1 MTSNHDMVET
11 FGIDSLVYAQ
21 SKNIHELLIPAETKE
36 FVLNTGFPFIINW
49 FRFSL
54 EFTPVLQDIQLGKY
68 PNELKSLMYIIG
80 VKSAC
85 PTIGAITQLSEIG
98 LNNNSSLPQ
107 IWDKIVAI
115 EEEEGFE
122 DYIFKYYVTQSHRI
136 CLDASNDGQIVS
148 VNPNDLSITFV
159 NSNIQ
164 KLAASL
170 VAFGDLQSEIPFEDT
185 LNLIDSKAQESEE
198 NLWAQIINQPE
209 VEF

>member
-1 MTSNHDMVET
+1 MISNQDMVET
-11 FGIDSLVYAQ
+11 FGKESLIYTQ
-21 SKNIHELLIPAETKE
+21 SKNINELLIPAETKE
-36 FVLNTGFPFIINW
+36 FILNTGFPFIINW

-54 EFTPVLQDIQLGKY
+54 ELTPVLQDIQLGKY

-85 PTIGAITQLSEIG
+85 PTIGAITQLSQIG

-107 IWDKIVAI
+107 IWNKIVAI

-122 DYIFKYYVTQSHRI
+122 DYLFKYYVTQSHRI

-148 VNPNDLSITFV
+148 VNPDDLSITFV
-159 NSNIQ
+159 NSNIE

-185 LNLIDSKAQESEE
+185 LNLIDPKALESEK
-198 NLWAQIINQPE
+198 NLW
-209 VEF
+209 VEIMNPPDFEY